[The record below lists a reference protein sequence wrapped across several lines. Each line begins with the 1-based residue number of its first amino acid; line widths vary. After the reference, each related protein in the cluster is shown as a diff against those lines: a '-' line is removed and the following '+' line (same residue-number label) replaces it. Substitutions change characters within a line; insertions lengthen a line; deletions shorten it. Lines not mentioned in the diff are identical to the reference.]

1 MSDALISLL
10 SGVVGGLI
18 VAAGTILTS
27 LLKAHNERNRELLQ
41 QACNTALA
49 DFSADTKNTEPAEHI
64 LPLSTYIY
72 FHFHFFKL
80 LESDKISE
88 ERILKLKAQGAKL
101 SNILEGSI
109 WRDYVAGNSKKIV
122 L

>member
-1 MSDALISLL
+1 MSDALISLV
-10 SGVVGGLI
+10 SGVAGGLI
-18 VAAGTILTS
+18 VAVGTILTS

-49 DFSADTKNTEPAEHI
+49 DFSADTKNAEPTEHI

-88 ERILKLKAQGAKL
+88 ERILQLKAQDEKL

-109 WRDYVAGNSKKIV
+109 WRDYVTKNNKKIM